1 MQFATMLKQ
10 RRTELQMTQ
19 QEMADQLFV
28 TRQTVSRWENNL
40 SYPNLDT
47 LVEISN
53 LLNLSLDS
61 LLKGEVDVVSKISS
75 DVRAKGGRYK
85 KYALIVTS
93 ILALIVTALLLLSY
107 GRATQNQ
114 LIDRINI
121 FGYSSGIWSLT
132 Y

>member
-47 LVEISN
+47 LVR
-53 LLNLSLDS
+53 L
-61 LLKGEVDVVSKISS
+61 
-75 DVRAKGGRYK
+75 
-85 KYALIVTS
+85 VTC
-93 ILALIVTALLLLSY
+93 
-107 GRATQNQ
+107 
-114 LIDRINI
+114 
-121 FGYSSGIWSLT
+121 
-132 Y
+132 